1 MDRNKVIKK
10 IIGDELKSSVD
21 ELTEAIVEDITE
33 GYKNDLEPVE
43 IYANRIRQ
51 QVHEDLR
58 LFRERFLKG
67 YEAIIE
73 ELIDEENEPPPG
85 SLKM

>member
-1 MDRNKVIKK
+1 MNHKK
-10 IIGDELKSSVD
+10 KEEVLGKGLKTSVD

-51 QVHEDLR
+51 QVHEDLQS
-58 LFRERFLKG
+58 FRERFLKG
-67 YEAIIE
+67 YGALIE
-73 ELIDEENEPPPG
+73 ELIEEDNEPPPG